1 MNQIRVIFDSIQEI
15 EQFVRITTCLQ
26 GDVSVAAGD
35 QLQDGKAILG
45 LLSLGLHRPL
55 QVRYSGGDEEFAVFA
70 ERIAAYC
77 V

>member
-15 EQFVRITTCLQ
+15 EQFVRITTRLQ

-55 QVRYSGGDEEFAVFA
+55 QVR
-70 ERIAAYC
+70 
-77 V
+77 